1 MTAADQHIGP
11 NAREA
16 EYWNSPAT
24 RAWANRHEPI
34 DALFTGLTQVAFDHA
49 APQYGEHVLDIGCG
63 SGTTVLELAA
73 RVGSRGHVLGADIAQ
88 ASVERARA
96 RIAASGLANAKVIL
110 ADVSTHAFAPKQFD
124 LVFSRFGVMFFSDP
138 TATFMRLRAAMKP
151 NGRLTLTVFRAAD
164 RNPWATAPIASVRHL
179 LPPVASPRPEDPGQF
194 SWADPAR
201 IQRILDGA
209 GFRDVSLTP
218 HHPAMRLAE
227 PGGAEQAVQF
237 AMSVG
242 PAVRATSGASDAVRE
257 AVRAGL
263 HAFFQQLDGPQGI
276 VLPGAIWIVKARA

>member
-1 MTAADQHIGP
+1 MTPANQFAGP

-16 EYWNSPAT
+16 EYWNSAAT

-34 DALFTGLTQVAFDHA
+34 DTLFSGLTQVALDHA
-49 APQYGEHVLDIGCG
+49 APQHGEHALDVGCG
-63 SGTTVLELAA
+63 SGTTLLELAA
-73 RVGSRGHVLGADIAQ
+73 RVGSRGHLLGADIAR

-124 LVFSRFGVMFFSDP
+124 LVFSRFGVMFFADP